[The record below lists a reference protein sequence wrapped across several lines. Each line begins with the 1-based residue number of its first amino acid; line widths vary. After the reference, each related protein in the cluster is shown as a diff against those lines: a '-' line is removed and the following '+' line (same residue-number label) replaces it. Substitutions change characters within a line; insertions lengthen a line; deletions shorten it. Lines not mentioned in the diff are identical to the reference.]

1 MDDWAKSDFTTALI
15 VTTLRCMLS
24 VRFRLSALLLALAL
38 VAVACGSDSAEPVAD
53 APTSDVAESA
63 EVDEPADEE
72 VAEEEPVEEEA
83 EPEPE
88 PEPTEVPE
96 PVEEEPTP
104 QPVLEST
111 VEDSGSAAVEPVV
124 FADDFSNSI
133 QPIIADKCASCHGE
147 GGPGASHWQIQTAQ
161 DLVDTHFFIKA
172 VVESNYMPPWPASD
186 SSLAFKDNR
195 DLSPDQVQAIID
207 WSDAGAP
214 LDIDPATPVEP
225 LELVAGIEDPS
236 IVITPENP
244 YAGDPSNVDDYRCQI
259 YDPQLPDGGWIT
271 GYEFIPDQTA
281 VVHHAIGYIVGPEV
295 AERAAERDGED
306 GRPGWE
312 CYGSSGL
319 GRDEIFLGWAPGQD
333 ASYFPD
339 GSGLYL
345 PPGSFIVVQIHYH
358 YEGDAPADASALALN
373 LHDDAGQGSLDQIS
387 IATLVAP
394 AEIPC
399 AEWESG
405 PLCDRDA
412 AVANAIERFGSE
424 GVQTD
429 RFNAICGYT
438 PEDFAQF
445 TQGTAESACS
455 IPAGFVGANGQVVA
469 VLGHMHEIGDWF
481 RMTLNPGT
489 PDEVV
494 LLDIPDWDFDWQ
506 YNYVPEEDLIINSTD
521 TVLVECG
528 WDRERRDSSLEP
540 AYIVW
545 ADGTNDEMCFATI
558 SVRR

>member
-1 MDDWAKSDFTTALI
+1 M
-15 VTTLRCMLS
+15 
-24 VRFRLSALLLALAL
+24 
-38 VAVACGSDSAEPVAD
+38 VAVAVFAAACGGSDGAAVGESTQAVASESD
-53 APTSDVAESA
+53 APAAAAPDSDAEA
-63 EVDEPADEE
+63 EA
-72 VAEEEPVEEEA
+72 AEA
-83 EPEPE
+83 EPDDTRMVDEHPDLE
-88 PEPTEVPE
+88 DEDHPDEDQAESDAAEEATEE
-96 PVEEEPTP
+96 TAEEPTP

-111 VEDSGSAAVEPVV
+111 VEDTGSAADVTPVV
-124 FADDFSNSI
+124 FADDFANSI

-161 DLVDTHFFIKA
+161 DLVDTHSFIKA

-186 SSLAFKDNR
+186 NSVAFKDNR
-195 DLSPDQVQAIID
+195 DLSPDQVQAIVD

-214 LDIDPATPVEP
+214 IDVDPATPIAAT
-225 LELVAGIEDPS
+225 ELVTGIENPS
-236 IVITPENP
+236 IVITPENA
-244 YAGDPSNVDDYRCQI
+244 YAGDPNNIDDYRCQI
-259 YDPQLPDGGWIT
+259 YDPQLPEGGWIT
-271 GYEFIPDQTA
+271 GYEFIPDQTE
-281 VVHHAIGYIVGPEV
+281 VVHHAIGYVINPGR
-295 AERAAERDGED
+295 ADRAAERDGED

-319 GRDEIFLGWAPGQD
+319 GGDEIFLGWAPGQD
-333 ASYFPD
+333 ASYFPE

-345 PPGSFIVVQIHYH
+345 PPDAFIVVQVHYH

-373 LHDDAGQGSLDQIS
+373 FHDDPRPGRLDPVG
-387 IATLVAP
+387 IATLIAP

-412 AVANAIERFGSE
+412 AVADAVERFGGE

-445 TQGTAESACS
+445 NQGTAETACS
-455 IPAGFVGANGQVVA
+455 IPAGFVGAAGEVVA

-481 RMTLNPGT
+481 RMTLNPGQ
-489 PDEVV
+489 PNEQV

-506 YNYVPEEDLIINSTD
+506 YNYVPEETIVIGATDVVLI
-521 TVLVECG
+521 ECG
-528 WDRERRDSSLEP
+528 WDRERRDPSLDP

-558 SVRR
+558 TVNRQQG